1 VIKPIPAAVQ
11 RDPRADEHDACALIA
26 NVRKK
31 GGASHGNVK
40 RTIEALM
47 MMSHRSGIVDGEGD
61 GCGVLVDIPRRIWAE
76 RLVKAGLFEAVTTHP
91 RFFVGHF
98 MVPRTIDQGAGRLR
112 DRLEDIF
119 KAAGVEI
126 LWSGPG
132 EVHPFALGPAAK
144 EEEPDFWQLAGF
156 LNQGETSGVNARL
169 FQLQLEIERDTEI
182 HVASLSADSCV
193 YKIRGS
199 AETLTRYYPELRR
212 PDFVSAITIGHNRYS
227 TNTASAFERVQPF
240 SMLAHNGEINTV
252 ARLREEALGIGTQL
266 VTLGSDSQDLN
277 RTMETMVHGFGM
289 TLMEAVE
296 ILFPP
301 IISEIKL
308 LAPPLQDLYMFFR
321 QLWGPFSQGPAGIVT
336 RNGDEC
342 VFGVDAMGLRPLWYG
357 ETEKEYFFSS
367 EKGVIPIDVMIS
379 DPLPLAPGE
388 RIAVQVERGH
398 RVRVLRHPEI
408 QKRVNDLARHRW
420 PGIRGY
426 RQHLEGPVS
435 TRATREHER
444 YYREYLADDQSA
456 APDHE
461 RLLAAFGWDR
471 EDVDAVERLAGTGNE
486 KIGSLGW
493 DGPLA
498 ALNDQRQN
506 LADYFKETVAVVTNP
521 AIDREREIEHFSL
534 RMVLGRRPQMK
545 TGKQVRPHKRM
556 ELTHPILLGGHLKE
570 QVIPPEVYRNMAENL
585 GTSVLEDL
593 LAEFAEDPGAVKII
607 AASYRPEE
615 GLRRAVQRVAEEAV
629 SAARNDG
636 AHVILVD
643 DGTAFRHGRH
653 AIDPHLALSWIDL
666 ALNRELDEHG
676 ESFRRRVSLVLRSG
690 ALRNLH
696 DMAMAVAVGAD
707 AVNPYLVL
715 DGAMHA
721 ENWKALENLVIALRK
736 GFEKVISTMGI
747 HELRGYG
754 RFQSSIGL
762 EPELAGYLRMR
773 NFYGSEG
780 RGLSLA
786 DLERDAGE
794 RYRIAT
800 GQPDEPAGD
809 GAPARKAPLGKT
821 FHFNPFV
828 YKLAQRVAE
837 TGEGYED
844 FAAKV
849 KAQELEHPVSL
860 RHVLDFHTQP
870 NAEGTRLF
878 GLEVDCS
885 VGEHSLPLLISSMSF
900 GSQGE
905 TAYRAYAEAAKKL
918 NMICVNGEGGELPDM
933 IGMYPKWRG
942 QQIAS
947 GRFGVTAELLNS
959 SYLLEIKI
967 GQGAKPGE
975 GGHLP
980 GSKVTA
986 RVALARNAA
995 PGVDLISPSNNHDL
1009 YSIEDLAQ
1017 LIEELKTGN
1026 PMAKVAVKLP
1036 CVPGIGT
1043 IAVGVAKAGADIV
1056 TLSGFDGGTG
1066 AARAHALRH
1075 VGLPV
1080 EIGVRE
1086 AHLALQ
1092 SSGLR
1097 EKVEVW
1103 ADGGVK
1109 GGADVVKLILL
1120 GANRCGFGTMSM
1132 VAIGCTICRGCQ
1144 LDTCH
1149 VGIATQVTT
1158 QEEADHKG
1166 MKRFVPRE
1174 YDRAVHNLVNY
1185 FSAVGEE
1192 IRGITAALGAMR
1204 TQDLVGRCDLL
1215 HQPRLKDQVDLTE
1228 LITVTAE
1235 DYAIEDYCAPM
1246 GPMRRPL
1253 NHLTKVITGM
1263 AMEQLDRGQTAVMYE
1278 DDKVTSM
1285 DRALGTHLSGEITRR
1300 RYAHTLNGVA
1310 TDLVFHEG
1318 TIPGNGLAA
1327 FNVKGVTVK
1336 VEGGAQDGVGK
1347 SSLGGKVSIL
1357 KGMNWQGGRVDGS
1370 VGKSLLYGAQGGTFY
1385 IQGDADSRA
1394 CIRLSGADVVL
1405 GGRLRGHVDDESG
1418 NMAGKAN
1425 LKGFAFE
1432 YMTLG
1437 RAVVLGDPGPWMCS
1451 GMTGGVVYVRL
1462 QPELGM
1468 DLAALDRR
1476 KAKAAMVEIVD
1487 RLDTVDEGNLAELL
1501 GGYADALEEGN
1512 QPEEAREVRE
1522 LAVAPHGQFAKIVAR
1537 NQQVDPAVSTE

>member
-1 VIKPIPAAVQ
+1 VNQPIPAAVQ
-11 RDPRADEHDACALIA
+11 RDPRTDEHDSCALIA

-47 MMSHRSGIVDGEGD
+47 MMSHRSGIVEGEGD
-61 GCGVLVDIPRRIWAE
+61 GCGVLVDIPRRIWAG

-98 MVPRTIDQGAGRLR
+98 MVPRALGEGAGRLR
-112 DRLEDIF
+112 DRFEDIF
-119 KAAGVEI
+119 KASGVEI

-132 EVHPFALGPAAK
+132 EVQPSALGPAAK

-156 LNQGETSGVNARL
+156 FNHGETSEVNTRL
-169 FQLQLEIERDTEI
+169 FQNQLQIERETEI

-199 AETLTRYYPELRR
+199 AEALTRYYPELRR

-240 SMLAHNGEINTV
+240 SMLAHNGEINTI
-252 ARLREEALGIGTQL
+252 ARLREEAIGIGTQL
-266 VTLGSDSQDLN
+266 VSQGSDSQDLN

-301 IISEIKL
+301 IVSEIKQ
-308 LAPPLQDLYMFFR
+308 LAPALQDLYMFFR

-379 DPLPLAPGE
+379 DPQPLAPGE
-388 RIAVQVERGH
+388 RVAVQVERGH
-398 RVRVLRHPEI
+398 RVRVLRHTEI

-435 TRATREHER
+435 TRATREHMR
-444 YYREYLADDQSA
+444 YYREYLAEEGSA

-486 KIGSLGW
+486 RIGSLGW

-498 ALNDQRQN
+498 ALHDQRQN

-534 RMVLGRRPQMK
+534 RMVLGRRPQMR

-570 QVIPPEVYRNMAENL
+570 QVIPPEVYGNMAENL
-585 GTSVLEDL
+585 GTYVLEDL

-607 AASYRPEE
+607 AASYRPQE
-615 GLRRAVQRVAEEAV
+615 GLRQAVQRIAEEAV

-636 AHVILVD
+636 AHLILVD

-666 ALNRELDEHG
+666 ALNNERDEFG

-715 DGAMHA
+715 DTALHA

-736 GFEKVISTMGI
+736 GYEKVISTMGI

-780 RGLSLA
+780 RGLSLGA
-786 DLERDAGE
+786 LERDAVE
-794 RYRIAT
+794 RYAIAT
-800 GQPDEPAGD
+800 GQGSPGGGKP
-809 GAPARKAPLGKT
+809 APLGKT

-828 YKLAQRVAE
+828 YKLAQRVAD
-837 TGEGYED
+837 TGDGYED

-849 KAQELEHPVSL
+849 KTQELEHPVSL

-885 VGEHSLPLLISSMSF
+885 VGEHSLPMLISSMSF

-905 TAYRAYAEAAKKL
+905 TAYRAYAEAAKRL
-918 NMICVNGEGGELPDM
+918 NMICVNGEGGELPDL
-933 IGMYPKWRG
+933 IGIYPKWRG

-947 GRFGVTAELLNS
+947 GRFGVTSELLNS

-995 PGVDLISPSNNHDL
+995 PGIDLISPSNNHDL

-1026 PMAKVAVKLP
+1026 PLARVAVKVP

-1149 VGIATQVTT
+1149 VGIATQVTN

-1174 YDRAVHNLVNY
+1174 FERAVHNLVNY

-1192 IRGITAALGAMR
+1192 IRGLTAALGAMR

-1215 HQPRLKDQVDLTE
+1215 YQARLKEKIDLAE

-1235 DYAIEDYCAPM
+1235 DYAIEDYRAPM
-1246 GPMRRPL
+1246 GTMRRPL
-1253 NHLTKVITGM
+1253 NHLTKVITAM
-1263 AMEQLDRGQTAVMYE
+1263 AMEQLDRGQTAVTYE

-1300 RYAHTLNGVA
+1300 RSARSLNGVA

-1327 FNVKGVTVK
+1327 FNVKGVSVK

-1347 SSLGGKVSIL
+1347 SSLGGRVTIL

-1405 GGRLRGHVDDESG
+1405 GGRLRGRIDDESG

-1476 KAKAAMVEIVD
+1476 KATAAMVEIID
-1487 RLDTVDEGNLAELL
+1487 RLDSTDEVNLAELL
-1501 GGYADALEEGN
+1501 GGYADALDEGN
-1512 QPEEAREVRE
+1512 QSDEAREIRE
-1522 LAVAPHGQFAKIVAR
+1522 LLVAPHGQFAKVVAR

>member
-1 VIKPIPAAVQ
+1 MPEPIPAQVQ
-11 RDPRADEHDACALIA
+11 RDPRADEHDSCALIA

-47 MMSHRSGIVDGEGD
+47 MMSHRSGIVEGEGD
-61 GCGVLVDIPRRIWAE
+61 GCGVLVDIPRRVWAE
-76 RLVKAGLFEAVTTHP
+76 RLVRAGLFEAVTTHP

-98 MVPRTIDQGAGRLR
+98 MVPRNLGESAGRLR
-112 DRLEDIF
+112 DRFEDLF
-119 KAAGVEI
+119 RAAGVEI

-132 EVHPFALGPAAK
+132 EVQAFGLGPSAR

-156 LNQGETSGVNARL
+156 LNQGETAEINAKL
-169 FQLQLEIERDTEI
+169 FQLQLGIERTTPI

-199 AETLTRYYPELRR
+199 AEALTRYYPELRR
-212 PDFVSAITIGHNRYS
+212 PDFTSAITIGHNRYS

-266 VTLGSDSQDLN
+266 VANGSDSQDLN
-277 RTMETMVHGFGM
+277 RTIETMVHGYGM
-289 TLMEAVE
+289 TLVEAVE

-301 IISEIKL
+301 IVSEIKQL
-308 LAPPLQDLYMFFR
+308 PPALQDLYMFFR
-321 QLWGPFSQGPAGIVT
+321 QLWGPFSQGPAAIVT

-379 DPLPLAPGE
+379 DPVPLAPGE
-388 RIAVQVERGH
+388 RVAVQVERGH

-408 QKRVNDLARHRW
+408 QRRVNDLARHRW

-426 RQHLEGPVS
+426 RQHIDGPVP
-435 TRATREHER
+435 TRASREHTR
-444 YYREYLADDQSA
+444 FYRDYLAEDESSP
-456 APDHE
+456 PDHE

-498 ALNDQRQN
+498 CLNDQRQN
-506 LADYFKETVAVVTNP
+506 LSDYFKETVAVVTNP

-534 RMVLGRRPQMK
+534 RMVLGRRPQMR
-545 TGKQVRPHKRM
+545 TGKQVRAHKRM

-570 QVIPPEVYRNMAENL
+570 QVIPADVYRTMAENL
-585 GTSVLEDL
+585 GTYVLEDL
-593 LAEFAEDPGAVKII
+593 LAEFAEDPGAVKVI
-607 AASYRPEE
+607 AAAYQPDE
-615 GLRRAVQRVAEEAV
+615 GLRRALKRLAEEAV
-629 SAARNDG
+629 IAARDDG
-636 AHVILVD
+636 AHLILVD
-643 DGTAFRHGRH
+643 DGTAFRNGRH
-653 AIDPHLALSWIDL
+653 AIDPHLAMSWVDL
-666 ALNRELDEHG
+666 ALNQEYDEFG
-676 ESFRRRVSLVLRSG
+676 ESYRRRVSLVLRSG

-696 DMAMAVAVGAD
+696 DLAMAVAVGAD
-707 AVNPYLVL
+707 AVNPYLLL
-715 DGAMHA
+715 DGALHA
-721 ENWKALENLVIALRK
+721 ENWKALENTVIALRK

-762 EPELAGYLRMR
+762 EPELAAYLRMR

-780 RGLSLA
+780 RGLSLGA
-786 DLERDAGE
+786 LEREAAE
-794 RYRIAT
+794 RFRIAT
-800 GQPDEPAGD
+800 GEPATAGGD
-809 GAPARKAPLGKT
+809 DARPERVALGKT

-837 TGEGYED
+837 SGDGYDD
-844 FAAKV
+844 FAARV
-849 KAQELEHPVSL
+849 RSQEVEHPVSL

-885 VGEHSLPLLISSMSF
+885 VGDHSLPTLISSMSF

-905 TAYRAYAEAAKKL
+905 TAYRAYAEAAMRL
-918 NMICVNGEGGELPDM
+918 NMICINGEGGEMPDL
-933 IGMYPKWRG
+933 IGKYPKWRG

-947 GRFGVTAELLNS
+947 GRFGVTSELLNS

-980 GSKVTA
+980 GSKVTD

-995 PGVDLISPSNNHDL
+995 VGIDLISPSNNHDL

-1017 LIEELKTGN
+1017 LIEELKTAN
-1026 PMAKVAVKLP
+1026 PAARVAVKLP

-1056 TLSGFDGGTG
+1056 EVSGFDGGTG

-1092 SSGLR
+1092 SGGLR
-1097 EKVEVW
+1097 EKVELW

-1109 GGADVVKLILL
+1109 GGADVMKLILL

-1174 YDRAVHNLVNY
+1174 FERAVHNLVNY
-1185 FSAVGEE
+1185 FGSVGEE

-1215 HQPRLKDQVDLTE
+1215 YQARMTDRVDLGE

-1235 DYAIEDYCAPM
+1235 DYAVEDYCAPM

-1253 NHLTKVITGM
+1253 NHLTKVITTM
-1263 AMEQLDRGQTAVMYE
+1263 AMEQFDRGQTAITYE

-1285 DRALGTHLSGEITRR
+1285 DRALGTHLSGEMTRR
-1300 RYAHTLNGVA
+1300 RALGTLNGVA
-1310 TDLVFHEG
+1310 TNMVFHEG

-1327 FNVKGVTVK
+1327 FNVRGVDVT

-1347 SSLGGKVSIL
+1347 GSLGGRVSIL

-1370 VGKSLLYGAQGGTFY
+1370 VGKSLLYGAQGGTYY

-1405 GGRLRGHVDDESG
+1405 GGRLRGHIDDETG
-1418 NMAGKAN
+1418 NMAGRAN

-1451 GMTGGVVYVRL
+1451 GMTGGVVYIRL

-1468 DLAALDRR
+1468 DLGALERR
-1476 KAKAAMVEIVD
+1476 RAKGAMVQIVD
-1487 RLDTVDEGNLAELL
+1487 RLDADDEANLAELL
-1501 GGYADALEEGN
+1501 GGYADALAEGN
-1512 QPEEAREVRE
+1512 QHDEAREVRE
-1522 LAVAPHGQFAKIVAR
+1522 LAVAPHGQFAKVMAR
-1537 NQQVDPAVSTE
+1537 NQQVDPSVSTE

>member
-1 VIKPIPAAVQ
+1 MIQPVPAAEQ
-11 RDPRADEHDACALIA
+11 RDLLLEEHDSCALIA

-47 MMSHRSGIVDGEGD
+47 MMAHRSGIVDGEGD
-61 GCGVLVDIPRRIWAE
+61 GCGILTDIPRQLWAK

-98 MVPRTIDQGAGRLR
+98 LVPRDLEGAGKVKEWVERQ
-112 DRLEDIF
+112 F
-119 KAAGVEI
+119 KAAGADI
-126 LWSGPG
+126 LWSGSG
-132 EVHPFALGPAAK
+132 EVQTDALGPAGR

-156 LNQGETSGVNARL
+156 LSQGPSEEVNGRL
-169 FQLQLEIERDTEI
+169 FTVQLAIEQETPI

-199 AETLTRYYPELRR
+199 AETLTRYFPELRQ

-227 TNTASAFERVQPF
+227 TNTASAFARVQPF
-240 SMLAHNGEINTV
+240 SMLGHNGEINTIAKLRDEAV
-252 ARLREEALGIGTQL
+252 AIGTQL
-266 VTLGSDSQDLN
+266 VEGGSDSQDLN
-277 RTMETMVHGFGM
+277 RVLETMVLQYGL
-289 TLMEAVE
+289 TIMEAVE
-296 ILFPP
+296 MLFPP
-301 IISEIKL
+301 ILSEIKQ
-308 LAPPLQDLYMFFR
+308 LAPVLQDTYMFFR
-321 QLWGPFSQGPAGIVT
+321 QVWGPYSQGPAGIVS
-336 RNGDEC
+336 RYGDEC
-342 VFGVDAMGLRPLWYG
+342 VFGVDAMGLRPLWFG
-357 ETEKEYFFSS
+357 ETEKEFFFSS
-367 EKGVIPIDVMIS
+367 EKGVIPIEAMTADAE
-379 DPLPLAPGE
+379 PLAPGE

-408 QKRVNDLARHRW
+408 QKRVNELARHRW

-426 RQHLEGPVS
+426 RQHLEGPVP
-435 TRATREHER
+435 TKATKQHER
-444 YYREYLADDQSA
+444 YYREYLAEHSSA
-456 APDHE
+456 VPDHGL
-461 RLLAAFGWDR
+461 LLAAHGWDR
-471 EDVDAVERLAGTGNE
+471 EDLDAVERLAGTGNE
-486 KIGSLGW
+486 KIGSLGY
-493 DGPLA
+493 DGALA
-498 ALNDQRQN
+498 CLNDQRQN
-506 LADYFKETVAVVTNP
+506 IADYFKETVAVVTNP

-534 RMVLGRRPQMK
+534 RSILGRRPQMR

-556 ELTHPILLGGHLKE
+556 ELTHPIILGGHLKE
-570 QVIPPEVYRNMAENL
+570 DVMPFDEYQAMAQSL
-585 GTSVLEDL
+585 GTYSLEEL

-607 AASYRPEE
+607 TAAYRPEE
-615 GLRRAVQRVAEEAV
+615 GLRRAVQRIGEEA
-629 SAARNDG
+629 ANGAIDG
-636 AHVILVD
+636 AHLILVD
-643 DGTAFRHGRH
+643 DGGAFRDGRH
-653 AIDPHLALSWIDL
+653 PIDPHLALSRIDT
-666 ALNRELDEHG
+666 ALRLQKDSRG
-676 ESFRRRVSLVLRSG
+676 EGYRRRVALVLRSG

-696 DMAMAVAVGAD
+696 DLAIAIALGAD
-707 AVNPYLVL
+707 AINPYLML
-715 DGAMHA
+715 DIAMHA
-721 ENWKALENLVIALRK
+721 DNPEALKNLVGALRK

-754 RFQSSIGL
+754 RFQASIGL
-762 EPELAGYLRMR
+762 EPELAAYFRMR

-786 DLERDAGE
+786 ALERDAAE
-794 RYRIAT
+794 RYKVAH
-800 GQPDEPAGD
+800 GEGAGT
-809 GAPARKAPLGKT
+809 LGKT

-828 YKLAQRVAE
+828 YKLAGHVAE
-837 TGEGYED
+837 SGEGYID

-849 KAQELEHPVSL
+849 RELEVEHPVSL
-860 RHVLDFHTQP
+860 RHALDLKLQP
-870 NAEGTRLF
+870 NALGTTLF

-885 VGEHSLPLLISSMSF
+885 VGDHSLPLNISSMSF

-905 TAYRAYAEAAKKL
+905 TAYRAYAEAAKRL
-918 NMICVNGEGGELPDM
+918 NMICINGEGGELPDL
-933 IGMYPKWRG
+933 IGKYPKWRG

-947 GRFGVTAELLNS
+947 GRFGVTSELLNS
-959 SYLLEIKI
+959 SHLLEIKI
-967 GQGAKPGE
+967 SQGAKPGE

-980 GSKVTA
+980 GTKVTE

-995 PGVDLISPSNNHDL
+995 PGIDLISPSNNHDL

-1026 PMAKVAVKLP
+1026 PEARVAVKLP
-1036 CVPGIGT
+1036 VVPGIGT
-1043 IAVGVAKAGADIV
+1043 IAVGVAKAGAGIV

-1092 SSGLR
+1092 ASGLR
-1097 EKVEVW
+1097 DKVEVW
-1103 ADGGVK
+1103 CDGGLK
-1109 GGADVVKLILL
+1109 GGADVIKMILL

-1166 MKRFVPRE
+1166 MKRWVPRE
-1174 YDRAVHNLVNY
+1174 LDLAVTNLVNY

-1192 IRGITAALGAMR
+1192 VKELTAALGAVR

-1215 HQPRLKDQVDLTE
+1215 VQSRGHDRLDLTE
-1228 LITVTAE
+1228 MITVTAQ
-1235 DYAIEDYCAPM
+1235 DYSIEDFCAPQ

-1253 NHLTKVITGM
+1253 NHLTKVIAGM
-1263 AMEQLDRGQTAVMYE
+1263 AVEQIERGQTEVVYE

-1285 DRALGTHLSGEITRR
+1285 DRALGTYLSGELTRGR
-1300 RYAHTLNGVA
+1300 MAARWNGNIS

-1327 FNVKGVTVK
+1327 FNVKGVSVK

-1347 SSLGGKVSIL
+1347 GSLGGRVAIL
-1357 KGMNWQGGRVDGS
+1357 KGMNWQGKRLDGS

-1394 CIRLSGADVVL
+1394 CIRLSGADVVI
-1405 GGRLRGHVDDESG
+1405 GGRLRGPVDDDQG
-1418 NMAGKAN
+1418 NMAGRAN

-1437 RAVVLGDPGPWMCS
+1437 RAIVLGDPGPWMCS
-1451 GMTGGVVYVRL
+1451 GMTGGVVYIRL
-1462 QPELGM
+1462 QAEMGM
-1468 DLAALDRR
+1468 DMAALERR
-1476 KAKAAMVEIVD
+1476 KATAAVVAIVD
-1487 RLDTVDEGNLAELL
+1487 KLDATDEANIAEML
-1501 GGYADALEEGN
+1501 GGYADALDEGN
-1512 QPEEAREVRE
+1512 QPDEAREVRE
-1522 LAVAPHGQFAKIVAR
+1522 LAVAPHGQFAKVIAR
-1537 NQQVDPAVSTE
+1537 NQQVDPSVSTE

>member
-1 VIKPIPAAVQ
+1 MIKPIPAAVQ

>member
-1 VIKPIPAAVQ
+1 MIQPIPARTQ
-11 RDPRADEHDACALIA
+11 RDPRADEHDSCALIA

-47 MMSHRSGIVDGEGD
+47 MMSHRSGIVEGEGD
-61 GCGVLVDIPRRIWAE
+61 GCGVLVDIPRRVWAE
-76 RLVKAGLFEAVTTHP
+76 RLVKVGLFEAVTTHP

-98 MVPRTIDQGAGRLR
+98 MVPRNLGEDGGRLR
-112 DRLEDIF
+112 DRFEDIF
-119 KAAGVEI
+119 RRSGVEI
-126 LWSGPG
+126 LWSGSGDVQPLS
-132 EVHPFALGPAAK
+132 LGPSAR

-156 LNQGETSGVNARL
+156 LSQGDTSDINTRL
-169 FQLQLEIERDTEI
+169 FQLQLAIERDTPI

-199 AETLTRYYPELRR
+199 AEALTRYYPELRR
-212 PDFVSAITIGHNRYS
+212 PDFTSAITIGHNRYS

-240 SMLAHNGEINTV
+240 SMLAHNGEINTI

-266 VTLGSDSQDLN
+266 VTNGSDSQDLN
-277 RTMETMVHGFGM
+277 RTIETMVHGYGM
-289 TLMEAVE
+289 SLMEAVE

-301 IISEIKL
+301 IVSEIKL
-308 LAPPLQDLYMFFR
+308 LAPAVQDLYMFFR
-321 QLWGPFSQGPAGIVT
+321 QLWGPFSQGPAAIVT
-336 RNGDEC
+336 RSGDEC
-342 VFGVDAMGLRPLWYG
+342 IFGVDAMGLRPLWYG
-357 ETEKEYFFSS
+357 ETEKEFFFSS
-367 EKGVIPIDVMIS
+367 EKGVIPIDVMIT
-379 DPLPLAPGE
+379 DPTPLAPGE
-388 RIAVQVERGH
+388 RVAVQVERGH

-426 RQHLEGPVS
+426 RQHLDGPVA
-435 TRATREHER
+435 TRASEADTRH
-444 YYREYLADDQSA
+444 YRDYLAEDPSSHPA
-456 APDHE
+456 HE

-498 ALNDQRQN
+498 CLNDQRQN

-534 RMVLGRRPQMK
+534 RMVLGRRPQMR

-570 QVIPPEVYRNMAENL
+570 EVIPLEVYRRMAENL
-585 GTSVLEDL
+585 GTYVLEDL
-593 LAEFAEDPGAVKII
+593 LAEFAGDPGAVTVVG
-607 AASYRPEE
+607 ATFQPQE
-615 GLRRAVQRVAEEAV
+615 GLRRALQRVAQEAV
-629 SAARNDG
+629 AAARAG
-636 AHVILVD
+636 AHLILID
-643 DGTAFRHGRH
+643 DGGAFRGGLC

-666 ALNRELDEHG
+666 ALNREYDEHG
-676 ESFRRRVSLVLRSG
+676 ESFRRRVALVLRSG

-696 DMAMAVAVGAD
+696 DLAMAVAVGAD
-707 AVNPYLVL
+707 AVNPYLLL
-715 DGAMHA
+715 DGALHA
-721 ENWKALENLVIALRK
+721 ENWKALENTVIALRK

-762 EPELAGYLRMR
+762 EPELAGYMKMR
-773 NFYGSEG
+773 NFYGTEG

-786 DLERDAGE
+786 ALERDATE
-794 RYRIAT
+794 RFNIAT
-800 GQPDEPAGD
+800 A
-809 GAPARKAPLGKT
+809 APQAALAKT

-837 TGEGYED
+837 SGDGYDD
-844 FAAKV
+844 FAMRV
-849 KAQELEHPVSL
+849 KAQEEQHPVSL

-885 VGEHSLPLLISSMSF
+885 VGDHSLPTLISSMSF

-905 TAYRAYAEAAKKL
+905 TAYRAYAEAAMRL
-918 NMICVNGEGGELPDM
+918 NMICINGEGGELPDL
-933 IGMYPKWRG
+933 IGKYPKWRG

-947 GRFGVTAELLNS
+947 GRFGVTSELLNS

-980 GSKVTA
+980 GSKVTD

-995 PGVDLISPSNNHDL
+995 VGIDLISPSNNHDL

-1026 PMAKVAVKLP
+1026 PHARVAVKLP

-1056 TLSGFDGGTG
+1056 EVSGFDGGTG

-1097 EKVEVW
+1097 DKVELW

-1109 GGADVVKLILL
+1109 GGADVMKLVLL
-1120 GANRCGFGTMSM
+1120 GANRAGFGTMSM

-1166 MKRFVPRE
+1166 MKRFVPR
-1174 YDRAVHNLVNY
+1174 DFDHAVHNLVNY

-1215 HQPRLKDQVDLTE
+1215 YQSRMQDRLDLRDM
-1228 LITVTAE
+1228 ITVTSQ
-1235 DYAIEDYCAPM
+1235 DYAVEAYRAPM

-1253 NHLTKVITGM
+1253 NHLTRVITSM
-1263 AMEQLDRGQTAVMYE
+1263 AMDQFDRGQTAVMYE

-1285 DRALGTHLSGEITRR
+1285 DRALGTHLSGEMTRR
-1300 RYAHTLNGVA
+1300 RTAQTLNGVVSE
-1310 TDLVFHEG
+1310 LNFHEG

-1327 FNVKGVTVK
+1327 FNVKGVSIL

-1347 SSLGGKVSIL
+1347 SSLGGRVAIL

-1405 GGRLRGHVDDESG
+1405 GGRLRGHVDDDSG

-1451 GMTGGVVYVRL
+1451 GMTGGVVYIWL

-1468 DLAALDRR
+1468 DIAALERR
-1476 KAKAAMVEIVD
+1476 RAKGAMIEIVD
-1487 RLDTVDEGNLAELL
+1487 RLDDVDEANLAELL
-1501 GGYADALEEGN
+1501 GGYADALSDGN
-1512 QPEEAREVRE
+1512 QHDEAQEVRA
-1522 LAVAPHGQFAKIVAR
+1522 LAVAPHGQFAKVMAR

>member
-1 VIKPIPAAVQ
+1 MINPIPAQVQ
-11 RDPRADEHDACALIA
+11 RDPRADEHDSCALIA

-47 MMSHRSGIVDGEGD
+47 MMSHRSGIVEGEGD
-61 GCGVLVDIPRRIWAE
+61 GCGVLVDIPRKVWAE
-76 RLVKAGLFEAVTTHP
+76 RLVRAGLFEAVTTHP

-98 MVPRTIDQGAGRLR
+98 MVPRELGGESGGHLR
-112 DRLEDIF
+112 DRYEEIF
-119 KAAGVEI
+119 RAAGVEI

-132 EVHPFALGPAAK
+132 EVQSFSLGPSAR
-144 EEEPDFWQLAGF
+144 EEEPEFWQLAGF
-156 LNQGETSGVNARL
+156 LNQGDTSEINARL
-169 FQLQLEIERDTEI
+169 FQVQLTIERTTPI

-199 AETLTRYYPELRR
+199 AEALTRYYPELRR
-212 PDFVSAITIGHNRYS
+212 PDFTSAITVGHNRYS

-240 SMLAHNGEINTV
+240 SMLAHNGEINTI
-252 ARLREEALGIGTQL
+252 ARLREEALGINTQL
-266 VTLGSDSQDLN
+266 VTHGSDSQDLN
-277 RTMETMVHGFGM
+277 RTIETMVHGYGM

-296 ILFPP
+296 LLFPP
-301 IISEIKL
+301 IVSEIKL
-308 LAPPLQDLYMFFR
+308 LAPALQDLYMFFR

-367 EKGVIPIDVMIS
+367 EKGVIPIDAMIS
-379 DPLPLAPGE
+379 DPVPLAPGE
-388 RIAVQVERGH
+388 RVAVQVERGH

-426 RQHLEGPVS
+426 RQHLDGPVP
-435 TRATREHER
+435 TRASAEHTRH
-444 YYREYLADDQSA
+444 YREILAEDESSP
-456 APDHE
+456 PDHE

-498 ALNDQRQN
+498 CINDQRQN

-534 RMVLGRRPQMK
+534 RMVLGRRPQMR
-545 TGKQVRPHKRM
+545 TGKQVRAHKRM

-570 QVIPPEVYRNMAENL
+570 QVMPAEVYRNMAENL
-585 GTSVLEDL
+585 GTYVLEDL
-593 LAEFAEDPGAVKII
+593 LAEFAEDPGSVRVIS
-607 AASYRPEE
+607 ASYLPEE
-615 GLRRAVQRVAEEAV
+615 GLRRALQRLAEEAV
-629 SAARNDG
+629 SAARDDG
-636 AHVILVD
+636 SHLILVD
-643 DGTAFRHGRH
+643 DGAAFRKGRH

-666 ALNRELDEHG
+666 ALNQAYDEFG
-676 ESFRRRVSLVLRSG
+676 ESYRRRVSLVLRSG

-696 DMAMAVAVGAD
+696 DLAMAVAVGAD
-707 AVNPYLVL
+707 AVNPYLML
-715 DGAMHA
+715 DGALHA
-721 ENWKALENLVIALRK
+721 ENWKALENTVIALRK

-762 EPELAGYLRMR
+762 EPELAGYLKMR
-773 NFYGSEG
+773 NFYGTEG

-786 DLERDAGE
+786 ELERDAAE
-794 RYRIAT
+794 RFRIAT
-800 GQPDEPAGD
+800 GETPTA
-809 GAPARKAPLGKT
+809 LGKT

-837 TGEGYED
+837 SGEGYED
-844 FAAKV
+844 FARKV
-849 KAQELEHPVSL
+849 KTQEEEHPVSI

-885 VGEHSLPLLISSMSF
+885 VGDHSLPALISSMSF

-905 TAYRAYAEAAKKL
+905 TAYRAYAEAAMRL
-918 NMICVNGEGGELPDM
+918 NMICVNGEGGELPDL
-933 IGMYPKWRG
+933 IGKYPKWRG

-980 GSKVTA
+980 GSKVTD

-995 PGVDLISPSNNHDL
+995 VGIDLISPSNNHDL

-1026 PMAKVAVKLP
+1026 PLARVAVKLP

-1056 TLSGFDGGTG
+1056 EVSGFDGGTG

-1109 GGADVVKLILL
+1109 GGADVMKLILL

-1166 MKRFVPRE
+1166 MKRFVPRDF
-1174 YDRAVHNLVNY
+1174 DRAVHNLVNY

-1215 HQPRLKDQVDLTE
+1215 YQSRMRDRLDLGD

-1263 AMEQLDRGQTAVMYE
+1263 AMEQFDRGQTAVMYE

-1285 DRALGTHLSGEITRR
+1285 DRALGTHLSGEMTRR
-1300 RYAHTLNGVA
+1300 RSAHTLNGVVS
-1310 TDLVFHEG
+1310 DLNFHEG

-1327 FNVKGVTVK
+1327 FNVKGVSIH

-1347 SSLGGKVSIL
+1347 SSLGGRVAIL

-1405 GGRLRGHVDDESG
+1405 GGRLRGHVDDDSG
-1418 NMAGKAN
+1418 NMAGRAN

-1451 GMTGGVVYVRL
+1451 GMTGGVVYIRL
-1462 QPELGM
+1462 QPEMGM
-1468 DLAALDRR
+1468 DLAALERR
-1476 KAKAAMVEIVD
+1476 RAKAAMVEIVD
-1487 RLDTVDEGNLAELL
+1487 RLDAVDEANLSELL
-1501 GGYADALEEGN
+1501 GGYADALSEGN
-1512 QPEEAREVRE
+1512 QHLEAQEIRE
-1522 LAVAPHGQFAKIVAR
+1522 LAVAPHGQFAKVMAR
-1537 NQQVDPAVSTE
+1537 NQQVDPSVSTE

>member
-1 VIKPIPAAVQ
+1 
-11 RDPRADEHDACALIA
+11 L
-26 NVRKK
+26 
-31 GGASHGNVK
+31 
-40 RTIEALM
+40 
-47 MMSHRSGIVDGEGD
+47 
-61 GCGVLVDIPRRIWAE
+61 
-76 RLVKAGLFEAVTTHP
+76 
-91 RFFVGHF
+91 
-98 MVPRTIDQGAGRLR
+98 
-112 DRLEDIF
+112 
-119 KAAGVEI
+119 
-126 LWSGPG
+126 
-132 EVHPFALGPAAK
+132 
-144 EEEPDFWQLAGF
+144 
-156 LNQGETSGVNARL
+156 
-169 FQLQLEIERDTEI
+169 QLQIERDTEI

-199 AETLTRYYPELRR
+199 AEALTRYYPELRR
-212 PDFVSAITIGHNRYS
+212 PDFTSAITIGHNRYS

-252 ARLREEALGIGTQL
+252 ARMREAALGIGAQL
-266 VTLGSDSQDLN
+266 VTRGSDSQDLN

-301 IISEIKL
+301 ILSEIKQL
-308 LAPPLQDLYMFFR
+308 PAPLQDLYMFFR

-398 RVRVLRHPEI
+398 RVRVLRHAEI
-408 QKRVNDLARHRW
+408 QRRVNDLARHRW

-426 RQHLEGPVS
+426 RQHLDGPVP
-435 TRATREHER
+435 TRASREHTR
-444 YYREYLADDQSA
+444 YYREYLAEDQSA

-506 LADYFKETVAVVTNP
+506 LADYYKETVAVVTNP

-534 RMVLGRRPQMK
+534 RTLLGRRPQMRP
-545 TGKQVRPHKRM
+545 GKQVRPHKRM

-570 QVIPPEVYRNMAENL
+570 QLMPPEVYRNMAHNL
-585 GTSVLEDL
+585 GTYVLEDL

-615 GLRRAVQRVAEEAV
+615 GLRRAVQRIAEEAV

-666 ALNRELDEHG
+666 ALNHELDEFG
-676 ESFRRRVSLVLRSG
+676 ESYRRRVSLVLRSG

-696 DMAMAVAVGAD
+696 DLAMAVAVGAD
-707 AVNPYLVL
+707 AVNPYVL
-715 DGAMHA
+715 LDTAQHA
-721 ENWKALENLVIALRK
+721 DNWKALENLVIALRK

-762 EPELAGYLRMR
+762 EPELAGYMRMR

-780 RGLSLA
+780 RGLSLGA
-786 DLERDAGE
+786 LERDAAE
-794 RYRIAT
+794 RFRIAT
-800 GQPDEPAGD
+800 GEGPEGATAGARPA
-809 GAPARKAPLGKT
+809 ALGKT

-849 KAQELEHPVSL
+849 HTQELEHPVSL
-860 RHVLDFHTQP
+860 RHVLDFKTQP

-885 VGEHSLPLLISSMSF
+885 VGDHALPMLISSMSF

-905 TAYRAYAEAAKKL
+905 TAYRAYPEAAKRL
-918 NMICVNGEGGELPDM
+918 NMVCVNGEGGELPDL
-933 IGMYPKWRG
+933 IGVYPKWRG

-947 GRFGVTAELLNS
+947 GRFGVTSELLNS

-995 PGVDLISPSNNHDL
+995 PGIDLISPSNNHDL

-1017 LIEELKTGN
+1017 LIEELKTSN
-1026 PMAKVAVKLP
+1026 PLAKVAVKLP

-1043 IAVGVAKAGADIV
+1043 IAVGVAKAGANIV

-1066 AARAHALRH
+1066 AARSHALRH

-1092 SSGLR
+1092 ASGLR

-1109 GGADVVKLILL
+1109 GGTDVVKLILL

-1166 MKRFVPRE
+1166 MKRFVPRDYE
-1174 YDRAVHNLVNY
+1174 RAVHNLVNY

-1215 HQPRLKDQVDLTE
+1215 QQTRMKAEVDLTE

-1263 AMEQLDRGQTAVMYE
+1263 AMEQLERGQTSVMYE

-1300 RYAHTLNGVA
+1300 RSAHTLNGVA
-1310 TDLVFHEG
+1310 TDLIFHEG

-1327 FNVKGVTVK
+1327 FNVRGVTVK

-1347 SSLGGKVSIL
+1347 GSLGGKVSIL

-1405 GGRLRGHVDDESG
+1405 GGRLRGPVDDENG
-1418 NMAGKAN
+1418 NMAGRAN

-1437 RAVVLGDPGPWMCS
+1437 RAVVMGDPGPWMCS

-1462 QPELGM
+1462 QPEMGM

-1476 KAKAAMVEIVD
+1476 KAKGAMVEIVD
-1487 RLDTVDEGNLAELL
+1487 RLELVDEANLAELL
-1501 GGYADALEEGN
+1501 GGYADALDEGN
-1512 QPEEAREVRE
+1512 QPDEAREVRE
-1522 LAVAPHGQFAKIVAR
+1522 LAVAPHGQFAKIIAR
-1537 NQQVDPAVSTE
+1537 NQQVDPSVSTE